1 MTFFEWLIGL
11 LASGALGSIGSAI
24 QSYLEGYW
32 PWLVNLDKVQKVAV
46 QVVITLIL
54 VTGVYFI
61 TVAIGVTTLSADWQE
76 VVNEIGTFALIA
88 FGASQARLQAAKM
101 RAYPG

>member
-11 LASGALGSIGSAI
+11 LASGALGGIGSAI
-24 QSYLEGYW
+24 QSYAEGYW

-46 QVVITLIL
+46 QVAITLIL
-54 VTGVYFI
+54 VTVVYFI
-61 TVAIGVTTLSADWQE
+61 TVALGVTTLSADWRE

-88 FGASQARLQAAKM
+88 LGASQVRLQKAKM